1 MSYEKVSK
9 YIILGAGPSG
19 LAFAATLKRNGEDD
33 FIIIDKEDSVGGLCR
48 SIEVDGSPLDIGGG
62 HFLDVNNKKVT
73 DFLFSFHCKKEWN
86 KFSRISKIETKY
98 GVIDYPYESNIW
110 QFPVDIQVEYLES
123 ISRSGSITNK
133 SEPKV
138 FSNWIQWKLGDK
150 IANDYML
157 PYNKKIFST
166 DLDSLGTY
174 WLHKLPNVS
183 FKDVLRSCLDR
194 KAFGSIPAHA
204 SFYYPKNG
212 GYGVVWEKIGDY
224 LKDNLFLNTS
234 LQSLDINK
242 LVVNNKFKAKYIIN
256 TIPWREVSKV
266 SKISSDIDREIKTL
280 TYSGIDVDYIAN
292 NEQSNAHWVYV
303 PDENTTYHRKL
314 IRSNFME
321 NASGYW
327 TETNSKRSIHNKENA
342 KRFSNKYAYPINTIN
357 KPKSIR
363 MILDYFSCNNIYG
376 LGRWGKWEHTNSDV
390 ATSEAI
396 DLASHFINKK

>member
-1 MSYEKVSK
+1 MENQNLND
-9 YIILGAGPSG
+9 ILI
-19 LAFAATLKRNGEDD
+19 N
-33 FIIIDKEDSVGGLCR
+33 
-48 SIEVDGSPLDIGGG
+48 
-62 HFLDVNNKKVT
+62 
-73 DFLFSFHCKKEWN
+73 
-86 KFSRISKIETKY
+86 
-98 GVIDYPYESNIW
+98 
-110 QFPVDIQVEYLES
+110 
-123 ISRSGSITNK
+123 
-133 SEPKV
+133 
-138 FSNWIQWKLGDK
+138 
-150 IANDYML
+150 M
-157 PYNKKIFST
+157 
-166 DLDSLGTY
+166 
-174 WLHKLPNVS
+174 
-183 FKDVLRSCLDR
+183 
-194 KAFGSIPAHA
+194 
-204 SFYYPKNG
+204 
-212 GYGVVWEKIGDY
+212 
-224 LKDNLFLNTS
+224 KDNLFLNTS

-376 LGRWGKWEHTNSDV
+376 LGRWGKWEHMNSDV